1 MPQAS
6 QIPVQHIFS
15 KRSPNP
21 SYNPNLRFEFRFVSL
36 IAPSLPALH
45 NHREGDIGNVPG
57 GSSKRI
63 LLKKSYLILSWFYY
77 LSLTS
82 ASKHPLFTKKTPKV
96 FKLAVL
102 PSKQNV
108 YTLQKAP
115 MAHKSSSQ
123 EQFLFKLYN
132 FKFSVTLS
140 LTSALL
146 PSSSS
151 QAAYVLKLT
160 KQIFPFF
167 ETNLLFL
174 KYYKITYPFKDNS
187 LFNKLI

>member
-1 MPQAS
+1 MFHTSLIAAQRTYS
-6 QIPVQHIFS
+6 R
-15 KRSPNP
+15 RSPNLP
-21 SYNPNLRFEFRFVSL
+21 HNLNLRFEFRFVSL

-45 NHREGDIGNVPG
+45 GHREDIVG
-57 GSSKRI
+57 GVSGGHNKRA
-63 LLKKSYLILSWFYY
+63 LLKKSYLLLSWFHY
-77 LSLTS
+77 LSLNS
-82 ASKHPLFTKKTPKV
+82 SSKHPLFTNKAPKV

-132 FKFSVTLS
+132 FKFSVTLA
-140 LTSALL
+140 LTPALT

-174 KYYKITYPFKDNS
+174 KYYRITYPFKDNL